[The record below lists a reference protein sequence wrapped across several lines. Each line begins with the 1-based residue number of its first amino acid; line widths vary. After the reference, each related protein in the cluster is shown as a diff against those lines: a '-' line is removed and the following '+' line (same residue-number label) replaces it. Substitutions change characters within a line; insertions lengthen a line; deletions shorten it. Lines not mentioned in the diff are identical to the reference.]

1 MLKSSLLAIGLLIAT
16 PASADWFEG
25 KLTLTPPGCQ
35 KLPGYACKL
44 AEKIKYHSSETGL
57 TWQADKWQD
66 GNGQS
71 GTTDGASIP
80 VWAQKIIGNPYDE
93 SYLKAAIIH
102 DHYCYEENHVRSWR
116 QTHRMF
122 YTALTH
128 LGLPKAKAKVMYYA
142 VYLAGPKWVE
152 IVAGE
157 DCGENCV
164 KDTPH
169 SGIRFDIDRFDD
181 QELQAQISA
190 MNKRFSDGDELSLE
204 ELEAAAESADYDDF
218 FYKNGDTY
226 ESNGPGDV
234 EVLPRS

>member
-1 MLKSSLLAIGLLIAT
+1 MLKHTLLTIGLLTAT
-16 PASADWFEG
+16 PASADWFKG
-25 KLTLTPPGCQ
+25 NLVLTPPDCQ
-35 KLPGYACKL
+35 KLPGYACRL
-44 AEKIKYHSSETGL
+44 AEPLRYHSSDTGL

-80 VWAQKIIGNPYDE
+80 FWAQKIIGDPYDE
-93 SYLKAAIIH
+93 AYLKAAVIH
-102 DHYCYEENHVRSWR
+102 DHYCYEENHVRTWR

-122 YTALTH
+122 YTALRH
-128 LGLPKAKAKVMYYA
+128 LGLTEAKAKVMYFA
-142 VYLAGPKWVE
+142 VYLAGPKWVK

-164 KDTPH
+164 KNLPY
-169 SGIRFDIDRFDD
+169 SGIRLDSDRFDD

-190 MNKRFSDGDELSLE
+190 MDMRLSAGDDLSLE
-204 ELEAAAESADYDDF
+204 ELEAAAERADTDDF

-226 ESNGPGDV
+226 EAKGAGDV
-234 EVLPRS
+234 EVIPRN